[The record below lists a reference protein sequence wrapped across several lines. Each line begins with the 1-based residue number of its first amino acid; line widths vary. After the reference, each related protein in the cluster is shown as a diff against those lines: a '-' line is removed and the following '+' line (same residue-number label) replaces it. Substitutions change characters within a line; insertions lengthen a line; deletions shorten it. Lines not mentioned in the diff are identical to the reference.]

1 MRVVVV
7 GATGETGRSIVDGL
21 VTSDVK
27 YDITALIRPLSLDKP
42 AVQSL
47 KARGVKI
54 VAADLQ
60 GSHDELVDILK
71 GVDTVIS
78 TIHYQSLNDEI
89 FLSNAAKAVGVQRYV
104 PCFWATVGPRGI
116 MQLRD
121 AKEQVLD
128 HIQRLRLPYTVIDV
142 GWWFQIAL
150 PRVPS
155 GRFDYGLLAPQNK
168 IFGAGDVPSSL
179 TDVRDVGKYAAK
191 IISDPRTLNKKVFA
205 FTEAMTQNQLFGLV
219 ESMTGEKPETTKI
232 PAAEVKAKVAEA
244 RKPGAGINQALA
256 EYEYYNSW
264 GVRGDNTAECARY
277 LGYLILDDLYPGFK
291 GRTLDKFIQEILDG
305 KATKVYSQ

>member
-1 MRVVVV
+1 MRVVIV

-27 YDITALIRPLSLDKP
+27 YEITALIRPPSLEKP

-60 GSHDELVDILK
+60 GSHNELVDTLK
-71 GVDTVIS
+71 GVDIVIS
-78 TIHYQSLNDEI
+78 TIHYQSLHDEI
-89 FLSNAAKAVGVQRYV
+89 FLSNAAKAAGVQRYV

-121 AKEQVLD
+121 AKEQILD

-142 GWWFQIAL
+142 GWWYQIAL

-168 IFGAGDVPSSL
+168 IFGAGDVPSAL
-179 TDVRDVGKYAAK
+179 TDVRDIGKYAAK
-191 IISDPRTLNKKVFA
+191 IISDSSTLNKKVFA

-219 ESMTGEKPETTKI
+219 ESMTGEKPEITKI
-232 PAAEVKAKVAEA
+232 PAVEVEAKVAEA

-305 KATKVYSQ
+305 NATKVYSQ